1 MFNYIVWIIKKFY
14 YRFTGFETYDG
25 TYAYRKY
32 LFDELCE
39 IYGLDFF
46 KNKRIL
52 EIGPKDGEDTFRLQS
67 LNPSEIVMFDLPDKT
82 SENNKWI
89 DKLEVNNKLVIEN
102 FLYLD
107 KDKYNDLGNFDL
119 IYFTGVLYH
128 NPEQLKF
135 LKKLYDK
142 LNSEGVLVLESATT
156 RNIFLKRRNVVEV
169 FFPETYRGTTTITHL
184 PSKKAIISWLKMVG
198 FQNIFISKSYNVE
211 DYNVKDS
218 RFASI
223 SQKLN
228 SDNPSVYYEKQIE
241 DSDYYIGGST

>member
-1 MFNYIVWIIKKFY
+1 M
-14 YRFTGFETYDG
+14 
-25 TYAYRKY
+25 
-32 LFDELCE
+32 
-39 IYGLDFF
+39 
-46 KNKRIL
+46 
-52 EIGPKDGEDTFRLQS
+52 S
-67 LNPSEIVMFDLPDKT
+67 
-82 SENNKWI
+82 
-89 DKLEVNNKLVIEN
+89 NKLIIEN